1 MKSKFYLT
9 IFILIAF
16 FSSCGRFSNKQSEA
30 DKNKPIRIV
39 CVSKQLTEILFALGE
54 GDKIV
59 GIDISSTYPPETK
72 NITTVGYH
80 RMLSA
85 EGIISLNPT
94 VVYYNG
100 GTNASIGPGNVI
112 TQLKKVGIPLKE
124 FMGTNTIDST
134 KLLIMQVAKEF
145 NAETKAEEICKKLDD
160 DMRKAEEKSKQYS
173 KKPKVLII
181 HYGACRQQLFYHRA
195 KAGIKIQ

>member
-59 GIDISSTYPPETK
+59 GIEILSTYPPETK

-80 RMLSA
+80 RMLSGRNNLA
-85 EGIISLNPT
+85 KS
-94 VVYYNG
+94 NG
-100 GTNASIGPGNVI
+100 GILQWRHRCINWPG
-112 TQLKKVGIPLKE
+112 KRD
-124 FMGTNTIDST
+124 NTI
-134 KLLIMQVAKEF
+134 KESWYSVKRIYGYKHNRQHKAF
-145 NAETKAEEICKKLDD
+145 N
-160 DMRKAEEKSKQYS
+160 Y
-173 KKPKVLII
+173 
-181 HYGACRQQLFYHRA
+181 
-195 KAGIKIQ
+195 AGS